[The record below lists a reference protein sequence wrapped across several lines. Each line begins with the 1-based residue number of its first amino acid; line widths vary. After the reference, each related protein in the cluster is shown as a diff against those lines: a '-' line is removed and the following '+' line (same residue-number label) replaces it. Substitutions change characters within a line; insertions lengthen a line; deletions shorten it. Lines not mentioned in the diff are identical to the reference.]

1 MSQQQQQA
9 DLAEL
14 ATITWTAVRLG
25 RTSKSKR
32 ASTAAETAFVILR
45 PEKQLENLEGR
56 GRERWEVKGGP
67 QESNPWNKKKATKII
82 QGLEKVPYSISL
94 SKINLFSFSERRL
107 RSDLIDV

>member
-14 ATITWTAVRLG
+14 ATITWRAVRLG
-25 RTSKSKR
+25 RTSKSKC

-67 QESNPWNKKKATKII
+67 QESNPWNRKELQK
-82 QGLEKVPYSISL
+82 
-94 SKINLFSFSERRL
+94 LFKGWRKCL
-107 RSDLIDV
+107 TV